1 MQESPAYG
9 GPSLHSSE
17 ATSAPRS
24 ESNGGSAVLSS
35 SAASRNSAE
44 IAPELEVFSPDE
56 AGILVVEAVE
66 VVVVVETEPES
77 EVETESVPEF
87 VPEPVARTSAPTNAL
102 DEDEEDEEE
111 EEEAPRPSPFV
122 KAAPPSRPN
131 EGEFERLFAEW
142 KETGDPRLRERL
154 ILMHRNLV
162 TYLARRFMDRGELFE
177 DVMQIGMLGLIN
189 ALDAFDPT
197 RGVKFS
203 TFATPTIAGEIRR
216 YFRDKVSGMRVPRRM
231 QELYGVIQNKV
242 EELTQKLDRSPTYA
256 EIAFA
261 LEIEVEEVIET
272 LELSNALEPMSLD
285 DAVFGEKDP
294 SPTFLADT
302 IGGPD
307 PALESYEEHAAL
319 QMALSR
325 LSEKER
331 KVLEMAYFH
340 GHSQAEIAR
349 RLGVSQ
355 MHISRLLRKA
365 LAQLRHLL
373 EDA

>member
-1 MQESPAYG
+1 MNYHSVSGPAGESPEFKEPMVVDHEGEA
-9 GPSLHSSE
+9 PSLVNSTVGNSIVNGRTDLASE
-17 ATSAPRS
+17 
-24 ESNGGSAVLSS
+24 
-35 SAASRNSAE
+35 
-44 IAPELEVFSPDE
+44 DE
-56 AGILVVEAVE
+56 AGGAPNGNSDEILLEVEIEVE
-66 VVVVVETEPES
+66 V
-77 EVETESVPEF
+77 
-87 VPEPVARTSAPTNAL
+87 
-102 DEDEEDEEE
+102 EEE
-111 EEEAPRPSPFV
+111 EEEEYVAIALPLTPY
-122 KAAPPSRPN
+122 AAARAEAQS
-131 EGEFERLFAEW
+131 EFDRLFAEW
-142 KETGDPRLRERL
+142 KITDDPKIRERL

-177 DVMQIGMLGLIN
+177 DVVQIGLVGLIN
-189 ALDAFDPT
+189 ALDAFEPT

-231 QELYGVIQNKV
+231 QEMYSVIQGRI
-242 EELTQKLDRSPTYA
+242 EELTQKLDRSPTYS
-256 EIAFA
+256 EIAFS
-261 LEIEVEEVIET
+261 LQIEVEEVIET
-272 LELSNALEPMSLD
+272 LELSNALDPMSLD
-285 DAVFGEKDP
+285 DAVFGDKDP

-302 IGGPD
+302 IGGLD

-325 LSEKER
+325 LTEKER
-331 KVLEMAYFH
+331 RVLEMAYFH

-373 EDA
+373 EDV

>member
-1 MQESPAYG
+1 LGSQTPPQDSASP
-9 GPSLHSSE
+9 
-17 ATSAPRS
+17 
-24 ESNGGSAVLSS
+24 
-35 SAASRNSAE
+35 E
-44 IAPELEVFSPDE
+44 IQIEEVQ
-56 AGILVVEAVE
+56 VEAV
-66 VVVVVETEPES
+66 VVVSETVTAE
-77 EVETESVPEF
+77 
-87 VPEPVARTSAPTNAL
+87 
-102 DEDEEDEEE
+102 EEDEEE
-111 EEEAPRPSPFV
+111 EEEHRTPPPSPFV
-122 KAAPPSRPN
+122 KAPPPSRPA

-142 KETGDPRLRERL
+142 KATGDPRLRERL

-189 ALDAFDPT
+189 ALDAFDPN

-242 EELTQKLDRSPTYA
+242 EELTQKLDRSPTYT

-285 DAVFGEKDP
+285 DAVFGDKDP

-373 EDA
+373 EDG